1 MQDSQDFRIITFD
14 IIKDLLPNAVSA
26 GGDLAFVDRLNFKL
40 NKTIMLSDDLA
51 VTCFIR
57 KGEQTFVVNGKKYNV
72 KKGEILALQAADWI
86 EISNINEGCEGCVF
100 FASIHRMIEL
110 LKEVNLYRLF
120 YFLRYHPVLT
130 LDHKY
135 LNRIEMY
142 LCLLSEKMPESEHN
156 TLAARACD
164 HIMHGLVAEI
174 FSAIT
179 FMHDEMNISSFGRS
193 EAIYRNFLTELATLK
208 IHPREVKWYADR
220 LCISPKY
227 LSEVCRRQGG
237 RSASE
242 WIKEYA
248 ILDIRTMM
256 QNTQLSIK
264 EIAHTLGYPNLP
276 FFGKCVHRW
285 FGMSPT
291 QLRIKFRGS

>member
-1 MQDSQDFRIITFD
+1 MQNVRDFKIITFD
-14 IIKDLLPNAVSA
+14 IIKNLLPNAVST
-26 GGDLAFVDRLNFKL
+26 GGDLAFVDRLDFNL
-40 NKTIMLSDDLA
+40 NKTVVLSDDLA
-51 VTCFIR
+51 VTCFVR
-57 KGEQTFVVNGKKYNV
+57 KGEQTFLVNGKQCHV
-72 KKGEILALQAADWI
+72 GKGEILALQAADWI
-86 EISNINEGCEGCVF
+86 EAQDINEGCEGCVF
-100 FASIHRMIEL
+100 FASVHRMIEL
-110 LKEVNLYRLF
+110 LKEVDLYRLF
-120 YFLRYHPVLT
+120 YFLRRHPVLT
-130 LDHKY
+130 LEDRYWH
-135 LNRIEMY
+135 RIEMY
-142 LCLLSEKMPESEHN
+142 LQLLSEKMPESELDI
-156 TLAARACD
+156 LASRACD

-174 FSAIT
+174 YSAVT
-179 FMHDEMNISSFGRS
+179 FMHDETNVTAHGRS
-193 EAIYRNFLTELATLK
+193 EAIYRGFLTELATLK